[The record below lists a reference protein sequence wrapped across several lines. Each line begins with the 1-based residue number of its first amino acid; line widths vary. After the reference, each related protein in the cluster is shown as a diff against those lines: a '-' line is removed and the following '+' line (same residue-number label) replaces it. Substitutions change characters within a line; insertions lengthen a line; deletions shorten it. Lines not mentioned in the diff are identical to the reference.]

1 VAKALECLDRTG
13 CSRASR
19 GPATGSGGQFRPG
32 DGGDCSH
39 VNAVLSDEGNIL
51 LKTFQYLIIG
61 AGFSVWMLFML
72 ALALTDPLI

>member
-1 VAKALECLDRTG
+1 M
-13 CSRASR
+13 
-19 GPATGSGGQFRPG
+19 
-32 DGGDCSH
+32 
-39 VNAVLSDEGNIL
+39 SDEGNIL